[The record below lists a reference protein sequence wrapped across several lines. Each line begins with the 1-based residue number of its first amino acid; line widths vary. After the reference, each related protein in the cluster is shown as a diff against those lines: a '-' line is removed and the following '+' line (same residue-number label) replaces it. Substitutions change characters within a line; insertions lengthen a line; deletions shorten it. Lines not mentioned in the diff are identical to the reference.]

1 MALKLLAVVQKHGLS
16 VLVQILPSFS
26 VAFSGRNE
34 RQLMAIKPDSPPPF
48 VLADAALILLFNV
61 GYVR

>member
-1 MALKLLAVVQKHGLS
+1 MALKLLAVVQEHGLS
-16 VLVQILPSFS
+16 VLVQLLPSFS
-26 VAFSGRNE
+26 VAFSARNE
-34 RQLMAIKPDSPPPF
+34 RQLMASKPGSPTF